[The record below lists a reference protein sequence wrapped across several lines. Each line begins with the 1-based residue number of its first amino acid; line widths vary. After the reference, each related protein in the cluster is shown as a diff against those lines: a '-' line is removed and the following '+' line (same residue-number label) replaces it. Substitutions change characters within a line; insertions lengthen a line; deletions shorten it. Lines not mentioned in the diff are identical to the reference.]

1 MTGQKVFKK
10 KQESAEVKCSASEGL
25 SLYAVLRFLFLQKAH
40 EFGAVRLEIES
51 YLRLCRVIDLL
62 QGIRKGSTHS
72 SVLRNAILDHLRG
85 YLNAYS
91 GEKFCQNTTTVRT
104 WEKCTRF
111 TKVSYHAGP
120 TNENTK
126 M

>member
-51 YLRLCRVIDLL
+51 YLRLAGSLTYCRALE
-62 QGIRKGSTHS
+62 
-72 SVLRNAILDHLRG
+72 RG
-85 YLNAYS
+85 APIPV
-91 GEKFCQNTTTVRT
+91 FFTTQ
-104 WEKCTRF
+104 
-111 TKVSYHAGP
+111 S
-120 TNENTK
+120 
-126 M
+126 